1 LVSAAAPHRWLGT
14 ALLLVSLAS
23 GWDLA
28 AEIGALQVSN
38 SDRRF
43 RVAFRLNGAFT
54 PEVEEVLA
62 SGLPITFRHT
72 LRAYRRRAAWLDR
85 LISEQRV
92 DTTAQLDTLTR
103 QYRLSRAVDGQMVD
117 TRLTDKPEEM
127 KAWMTSVEGLE
138 LPWQGNVD
146 PADLLYVKVKSE
158 IQKRFVF
165 FFIPWDFETSW
176 ARSAPLA
183 AEHVVQP

>member
-1 LVSAAAPHRWLGT
+1 VFAATPYRWIGIAVL
-14 ALLLVSLAS
+14 AASLAS
-23 GWDLA
+23 GRGLA
-28 AEIGALQVSN
+28 AEIEKVQVESGAHL
-38 SDRRF
+38 F
-43 RVAFRLNGAFT
+43 RVGFRLRGAFT

-62 SGLPITFRHT
+62 SGLPVTFRHT

-85 LISEQRV
+85 LLAEQRV

-103 QYRLSRAVDGQMVD
+103 QYRLSRAIEGQMVD

-127 KAWMTSVEGLE
+127 KIWMTAVEAIE
-138 LPWQGNVD
+138 LPWQGNAE
-146 PADLLYVKVKSE
+146 PTDLLYVKVKSE

-176 ARSAPLA
+176 ARSTPIA
-183 AEHVVQP
+183 AEHDVRH